1 MPWFKKKYSNKHKHD
16 IQPSIIYHHIKN
28 ITHKIWLNT
37 RSTVHCLLTI
47 LTCKCS
53 TSFCPII
60 HIPSKIFGM
69 TTSPTFCDNSSMWEF
84 KRVFRRSPSPDSA
97 LPRINAWGGRS
108 VEHQFL
114 NRTKRRPGVD
124 MFFFLSLSLSL
135 SVSVSSALN
144 PIVPMWGRREKM
156 VKKSN
161 YLDNYIGSDTR
172 MIREIQP

>member
-1 MPWFKKKYSNKHKHD
+1 MPWFKKKYSKKHKHD
-16 IQPSIIYHHIKN
+16 IQPSIIYHHKKISH
-28 ITHKIWLNT
+28 IKIWLNT

-97 LPRINAWGGRS
+97 LQRINAWGGRS

-114 NRTKRRPGVD
+114 NRTKDDQVLTW
-124 MFFFLSLSLSL
+124 FSLSLSL
-135 SVSVSSALN
+135 SPAPSIRLSLCEGDAS
-144 PIVPMWGRREKM
+144 KM
-156 VKKSN
+156 VKKQ
-161 YLDNYIGSDTR
+161 LLG
-172 MIREIQP
+172 